1 MVMNFNS
8 VGTNKKPGLI
18 LYGLDIVYRLLDHIV
33 MCPSY
38 PTLIPNFATPKDV
51 FNINIYVVKTI
62 SMFMLY
68 ELATHLQQSH
78 CKLYTSSCAYLQR
91 YMYLILYRCLASKK
105 FRKTNDI
112 SKEPPPPLP
121 KKIPKSKNKAK
132 KETNNG
138 SFGLISYTVTMVH
151 GHKITCLT
159 FQTQVP
165 SPEGQM
171 DNPILRPSI
180 PRTVVFLW
188 SPENIGQI
196 LHSSN
201 SAIQWSGGRWWSCIS
216 LTCDMKNQS
225 LLMIIITCPLFG
237 KSQLQSNY
245 LSIFHSPVCF
255 VMLCKF

>member
-1 MVMNFNS
+1 
-8 VGTNKKPGLI
+8 
-18 LYGLDIVYRLLDHIV
+18 

-51 FNINIYVVKTI
+51 FNINIYVLNII

-78 CKLYTSSCAYLQR
+78 CKLCTSSCAYLQR

-112 SKEPPPPLP
+112 SKEPPTPLQ
-121 KKIPKSKNKAK
+121 KKSKKAK
-132 KETNNG
+132 RNNG
-138 SFGLISYTVTMVH
+138 SFGPISYTVTKVH

-180 PRTVVFLW
+180 HRTVVFLW
-188 SPENIGQI
+188 SPENIGRI

-201 SAIQWSGGRWWSCIS
+201 SAIQCSGGRCWWSCIS